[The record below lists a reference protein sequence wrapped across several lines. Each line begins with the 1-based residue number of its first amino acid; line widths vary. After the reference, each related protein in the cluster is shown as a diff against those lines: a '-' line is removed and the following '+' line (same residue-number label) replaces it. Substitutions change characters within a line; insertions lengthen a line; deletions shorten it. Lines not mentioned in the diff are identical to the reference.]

1 MAHFAL
7 VDDSNIVREVITL
20 ADSACKGG
28 KFPASESI
36 GRAFIA
42 APEPNGLGREGVW
55 YQTSYNAK
63 FRGIYAGVGWSYD
76 PTTDVFV
83 PPTVVFPVEEKTV

>member
-7 VDDSNIVREVITL
+7 VDDSNTVREVITL
-20 ADSACKGG
+20 ADSACGG
-28 KFPASESI
+28 GDFPASEAA

-55 YQTSYNAK
+55 YQTSYNAN
-63 FRGIYAGVGWSYD
+63 FRSVYAGVGWSYD
-76 PTTDVFV
+76 PDADKFV
-83 PPTVVFPVEEKTV
+83 PPAAAPLVE